1 MDSRVEVFVSWL
13 EQDEPVER
21 VERRTAAVAAI
32 FRSGSGGE
40 EVLLIKRADRAGDPW
55 SGDVALP
62 GGRVEAEDSS
72 FMETAAREALEEV
85 GADLSAG
92 ARFLGYMRPFQARRK
107 SILVVPCVFLAT
119 GPLSIAGSSEV
130 SSHMW
135 VPVRDLME
143 PKNRSTYE
151 PRLGGTATSFP
162 AFSLSGYTVWGLTE
176 RILSS
181 IVESLQ
187 KQTEDAISKRSP

>member
-1 MDSRVEVFVSWL
+1 MDSRLEVFVRL
-13 EQDEPVER
+13 LGQDEPIER

-32 FRSGSGGE
+32 FRSSSRGE

-92 ARFLGYMRPFQARRK
+92 ARFLGYMRPFQARRR
-107 SILVVPCVFLAT
+107 SILVVPCVFIAA

-135 VPVRDLME
+135 VPVSDLME
-143 PKNRSTYE
+143 PKNRSTYDSG
-151 PRLGGTATSFP
+151 LGGEARSFP

-181 IVESLQ
+181 IVDSLQ
-187 KQTEDAISKRSP
+187 KQNEHSTSKRSP